1 MNDYVIITD
10 STADLPKGL
19 IDELGV
25 TVLPLQYI
33 VDGETFIDI
42 AENDDKSIKDLYQK
56 MRDGATST
64 TSQITLQGFL
74 DAFTPVLKEGK
85 DILYIG
91 FSSGLSGTVGQ
102 AMLASKELSEDFP
115 DRTIKVV
122 DTLAASLGE
131 GMLVYYAAKMK
142 NEGKS
147 LEEVAKWL
155 EDNKLRQAHWFT
167 VDDLHFLKR
176 GGRVSPAVA
185 IIGTVLGIKPV
196 MHVDDEGHLIKVGT
210 VRGRKA
216 SLDELVKRAGATIED
231 AENQTIFI
239 CHGDCLED
247 AQYVAKKAKEDLKVK
262 DVIIGYTGPVIGS
275 HSGPGTMALFTL
287 GKNRD

>member
-1 MNDYVIITD
+1 MIDYVLMTD
-10 STADLPKGL
+10 STSDLTKRL
-19 IDELGV
+19 IDELEI

-33 VDGETFIDI
+33 IDGKTFVDI

-56 MRDGATST
+56 MREGATST
-64 TSQITLQGFL
+64 TSQITLQSFL

-102 AMLASKELSEDFP
+102 AMLAAKE
-115 DRTIKVV
+115 
-122 DTLAASLGE
+122 
-131 GMLVYYAAKMK
+131 
-142 NEGKS
+142 S
-147 LEEVAKWL
+147 LEEVADWL
-155 EDNKLRQAHWFT
+155 ESNKLRQAHWFT

-239 CHGDCLED
+239 CHGDCFED
-247 AQYVAKKAKEDLKVK
+247 AQYVANKAKEELKVK

-275 HSGPGTMALFTL
+275 HSGPGTMAIFTL

>member
-1 MNDYVIITD
+1 MSKYMILTD
-10 STADLPKGL
+10 STADLPKNI
-19 IDELGV
+19 IDELDV

-33 VDGETFIDI
+33 TNGETFIDV
-42 AENDDKSIKDLYQK
+42 AEDDNSAIKTLYEK
-56 MRDGATST
+56 MRNGATSQ
-64 TSQITLQGFL
+64 TSQITLQTFL
-74 DAFTPVLKEGK
+74 DEFSKCLKDGK

-102 AMLASKELSEDFP
+102 AMLAAKELKEEFP
-115 DRTIKVV
+115 DRKIIVV

-142 NEGKS
+142 QDGKD
-147 LEEVAKWL
+147 LDEIGDWL
-155 EDNKLRQAHWFT
+155 EDNKLRLAHWFT

-210 VRGRKA
+210 VRGR
-216 SLDELVKRAGATIED
+216 
-231 AENQTIFI
+231 
-239 CHGDCLED
+239 
-247 AQYVAKKAKEDLKVK
+247 
-262 DVIIGYTGPVIGS
+262 
-275 HSGPGTMALFTL
+275 
-287 GKNRD
+287 

>member
-1 MNDYVIITD
+1 MVDYVLMTD

-19 IDELGV
+19 IDELGI

-33 VDGETFIDI
+33 TNGETFIDI
-42 AENDDKSIKDLYQK
+42 AENDDKAIKDLYQK
-56 MRDGATST
+56 MREGATST

-74 DAFTPVLKEGK
+74 DAFTPILKEGK
-85 DILYIG
+85 DILYVG

-102 AMLASKELSEDFP
+102 AMLASKELKEEFP
-115 DRTIKVV
+115 DREIAVV

-131 GMLVYYAAKMK
+131 GMLVYYAAKLK
-142 NEGKS
+142 QEGKS
-147 LEEVAKWL
+147 LEEVKDWL
-155 EDNKLRQAHWFT
+155 ENNKLRQAHWFT

-216 SLDELVKRAGATIED
+216 SLDELVNRAGKTIED

-247 AQYVAKKAKEDLKVK
+247 AEYVANKAKEQLKVK

-275 HSGPGTMALFTL
+275 HSGPGTMAIFTL
-287 GKNRD
+287 GKNRY

>member
-1 MNDYVIITD
+1 MQNYVIITD
-10 STADLPKGL
+10 STADLTKSL

-25 TVLPLQYI
+25 KIIPLQYMI
-33 VDGETFIDI
+33 DGETFADV
-42 AENDDKSIKDLYQK
+42 AEEGDAPIKALYKK
-56 MRDGATST
+56 MREGGNST
-64 TSQITLQGFL
+64 TSQIVLQTFL
-74 DAFTPVLKEGK
+74 DEFSPILKDGK

-102 AMLASKELSEDFP
+102 AMLASKELKEDFP
-115 DRTIKVV
+115 DRKIVVV

-142 NEGKS
+142 NEGKC
-147 LEEVAKWL
+147 LNEVAKWV
-155 EDNKLRQAHWFT
+155 EDNRLRLAHWFT
-167 VDDLHFLKR
+167 VDDLNFLKR

-185 IIGTVLGIKPV
+185 MIGTVLGIKPV

-210 VRGRKA
+210 IRGRKA
-216 SLDELVKRAGATIED
+216 SLDELVKRAGKTIED

-239 CHGDCLED
+239 CHGDCIED
-247 AQYVAKKAKEDLKVK
+247 AEYVAQRAKELLKVK
-262 DVIIGYTGPVIGS
+262 EVIIGYTGPVIGS
-275 HSGPGTMALFTL
+275 HSGPGTMAIFTL

>member
-1 MNDYVIITD
+1 MSKFVLATD
-10 STADLPKGL
+10 STADLTKQL
-19 IDELGV
+19 IDELGI
-25 TVLPLQYI
+25 TVLPLKYMTN
-33 VDGETFIDI
+33 DETFIDI
-42 AENDDKSIKDLYQK
+42 AEEDDKAIKTLYQK
-56 MRDGATST
+56 MREGATST
-64 TSQITLQGFL
+64 TSQSTLQGFL
-74 DAFTPVLKEGK
+74 DAFTPILQEGN
-85 DILYIG
+85 DILYVG

-102 AMLASKELSEDFP
+102 AMLASRELSEEFP
-115 DRTIKVV
+115 DRKIVVV

-142 NEGKS
+142 QDGKS
-147 LEEVAKWL
+147 LEEIASWL
-155 EDNKLRQAHWFT
+155 EENKLNLAHWFT

-185 IIGTVLGIKPV
+185 MIGTVLGIKPI

-216 SLDELVKRAGATIED
+216 SLDELVKRAGSSIID

-247 AQYVAKKAKEDLKVK
+247 AQYVAKKAKEELKVK

-275 HSGPGTMALFTL
+275 HSGPGTMAIFTFSQT
-287 GKNRD
+287 RD

>member
-1 MNDYVIITD
+1 MQNYVIITD
-10 STADLPKGL
+10 STADLPKSI
-19 IDELGV
+19 IDELAIKV
-25 TVLPLQYI
+25 IPLEYMI
-33 VDGETFIDI
+33 GDETFTDV
-42 AENDDKSIKDLYQK
+42 AGDDDKAIKELYAK
-56 MRDGATST
+56 MRNGERST
-64 TSQITLQGFL
+64 TSQITLQRFL
-74 DAFTPVLKEGK
+74 DIFSEILKEGK

-102 AMLASKELSEDFP
+102 ALLATKELKEEYP
-115 DRTIKVV
+115 DRKIIAI

-147 LEEVAKWL
+147 LDEVANWL
-155 EDNKLRQAHWFT
+155 ETNKLRLAHWFT
-167 VDDLHFLKR
+167 VDDLNFLKR

-185 IIGTVLGIKPV
+185 LIGTMLGIKPV
-196 MHVDDEGHLIKVGT
+196 MHVDDEGHLIPVTK

-216 SLDELVKRAGATIED
+216 SLDELVNRAAKTIEG
-231 AENQTIFI
+231 AENQTVFI
-239 CHGDCLED
+239 CHGDCIED
-247 AQYVAKKAKEDLKVK
+247 AEYVAKRAKEVLGVK
-262 DVIIGYTGPVIGS
+262 EVIIGYTGPVIGS